1 MALLLQ
7 DLRYGVRGLVASPTF
22 TLVAVL
28 ALALGIGANTA
39 LFTVVDGVLLRP
51 LPYDDPGRLLYLNET
66 HPRIGRFS
74 VAPGNFVSWQEESTV
89 FAGMSVYGGASLVLT
104 GEGEP
109 AELRGAAVSAGLFAM
124 LGMRPLVGREFL
136 PEEDQPDRDDVVIL
150 SQALWQTRF
159 GGAADI
165 VGRVLTLSG
174 RPRTVVGVVPRGFE
188 FLRSDVQAWVPMAM
202 SADDR
207 QNHGSHSL
215 RAIGRLR
222 EGATVEQARAEL
234 DTIAA
239 RLEREFPQNNKDWRV
254 EVRPLLDVVVGN
266 SRQALLVLLGAV
278 GFVLLIACANVANML
293 LARAT
298 GRQKEIAIRF
308 ALGAGRLQ
316 VVRQLLA
323 EAGLLGLA
331 GGGAGLAL
339 AAVGL
344 RVLPALAPGMPRLD
358 EVALDPRALA
368 FTGGLAVLTS
378 LVFGFAPAVQMA
390 RPDLTGSLKEGGRG
404 ASGGAGRRRLR
415 QTLVVAEIAL
425 AAVLLIG
432 AGLLIR
438 SFWNL
443 QHVDPGFRQEN
454 LIAVSLALASPRYAD
469 DGQATAFYGQLVERA
484 AALPGVEAAAV
495 ANALPFSSD
504 YVNGFRIQE
513 RPEPAP
519 GEWPATNYYAVSPD
533 YFKAM
538 GIPLRRGRLFTDQDR
553 EGAPRVV
560 VINEA
565 MARRMFPGEDPIGQH
580 IHVTNGP
587 LVFREIVGI
596 VGDVKQYELDADAPM
611 QTYEPYLQQ
620 EFRRMSLVVRTAAD
634 PALLG
639 AAVRQAVL
647 AIDPDQPVTRVATLA
662 DLVADSVAES
672 RASARLIAVF
682 GALAL
687 LLAAVGVYGVMAFT
701 VAQRTHE
708 FAIRIAI
715 GAGTASLLRM
725 VVRQALGLALGGA
738 ALGVGAALALT
749 RVTAT
754 LLFGVTATDP
764 ATFAAVPAVLIGVAL
779 LASYVPA
786 WRATVVDPITALRS
800 E

>member
-1 MALLLQ
+1 
-7 DLRYGVRGLVASPTF
+7 
-22 TLVAVL
+22 
-28 ALALGIGANTA
+28 
-39 LFTVVDGVLLRP
+39 
-51 LPYDDPGRLLYLNET
+51 
-66 HPRIGRFS
+66 
-74 VAPGNFVSWQEESTV
+74 
-89 FAGMSVYGGASLVLT
+89 
-104 GEGEP
+104 
-109 AELRGAAVSAGLFAM
+109 
-124 LGMRPLVGREFL
+124 
-136 PEEDQPDRDDVVIL
+136 
-150 SQALWQTRF
+150 
-159 GGAADI
+159 
-165 VGRVLTLSG
+165 
-174 RPRTVVGVVPRGFE
+174 
-188 FLRSDVQAWVPMAM
+188 
-202 SADDR
+202 
-207 QNHGSHSL
+207 
-215 RAIGRLR
+215 
-222 EGATVEQARAEL
+222 
-234 DTIAA
+234 
-239 RLEREFPQNNKDWRV
+239 
-254 EVRPLLDVVVGN
+254 
-266 SRQALLVLLGAV
+266 
-278 GFVLLIACANVANML
+278 
-293 LARAT
+293 
-298 GRQKEIAIRF
+298 
-308 ALGAGRLQ
+308 
-316 VVRQLLA
+316 
-323 EAGLLGLA
+323 
-331 GGGAGLAL
+331 
-339 AAVGL
+339 
-344 RVLPALAPGMPRLD
+344 
-358 EVALDPRALA
+358 
-368 FTGGLAVLTS
+368 VLTS

>member
-1 MALLLQ
+1 MSLVFQ
-7 DLRYGVRGLVASPTF
+7 DLRYGVRALVASPTF
-22 TLVAVL
+22 TIVAVL

-39 LFTVVDGVLLRP
+39 IFTVVDGVLLRP
-51 LPYDDPGRLLYLNET
+51 LPYADPDRLLFINET

-74 VAPGNFVSWQEESTV
+74 VAPGNFVSWQEETTA
-89 FAGMSVYGGASLVLT
+89 FAGMGIYGGASLVLT

-109 AELRGAAVSAGLFAM
+109 EELRGGSVSAGLFAI
-124 LGMRPLVGREFL
+124 LGMQPLVGREFL

-159 GGAADI
+159 GSAPDI
-165 VGRVLTLSG
+165 IGRVLTLSG
-174 RPRTVVGVVPRGFE
+174 RPRTVVGVMPRGFE
-188 FLRSDVQAWVPMAM
+188 FLRSDVMAWVPMAM
-202 SADDR
+202 TSDDR

-215 RAIGRLR
+215 RAVGRLR
-222 EGATVEQARAEL
+222 DGATIEQARAEL
-234 DTIAA
+234 DTVAA

-254 EVRPLLDVVVGN
+254 EARPLLDVVVGS

-278 GFVLLIACANVANML
+278 GFVLLMACANVANML

-316 VVRQLLA
+316 VVRQLLT
-323 EAGLLGLA
+323 EAVLLGIA
-331 GGGAGLAL
+331 GGGVGLAI
-339 AAVGL
+339 AAGGL

-368 FTGGLAVLTS
+368 FTGGLALLTS
-378 LVFGFAPAVQMA
+378 VVFGFAPAVQMA
-390 RPDLTGSLKEGGRG
+390 RPDLTGSLKEGARG
-404 ASGGAGRRRLR
+404 GSGGAGRRRLR
-415 QTLVVAEIAL
+415 QALVVAEVAL

-454 LIAVSLALASPRYAD
+454 LIAASLSLASPRYAG
-469 DGQATAFYGQLVERA
+469 DGQATAFYRQLVERA

-495 ANALPFSSD
+495 TAALPFSND
-504 YVNGFRIQE
+504 YVLGFRFQE

-533 YFKAM
+533 YFTAM
-538 GIPLRRGRLFTDQDR
+538 GIPLRRGRLFTAQDR
-553 EGAPRVV
+553 QGAPRVAI
-560 VINEA
+560 INEA

-587 LVFREIVGI
+587 LVFREIVGV

-620 EFRRMSLVVRTAAD
+620 EFRRMSLVVRTATD

-647 AIDPDQPVTRVATLA
+647 AIDPDQPVTRVATLEE
-662 DLVADSVAES
+662 LVADSVTES

-682 GALAL
+682 GAVAL

-715 GAGTASLLRM
+715 GAGTASVLRL
-725 VVRQALGLALGGA
+725 VVRQGLVLALGGA
-738 ALGVGAALALT
+738 AVGVGAAFALT

-764 ATFAAVPAVLIGVAL
+764 ATFVAVPAVLVAVAL
-779 LASYVPA
+779 VASYVPA
-786 WRATVVDPITALRS
+786 WRATAVDPITVLRS